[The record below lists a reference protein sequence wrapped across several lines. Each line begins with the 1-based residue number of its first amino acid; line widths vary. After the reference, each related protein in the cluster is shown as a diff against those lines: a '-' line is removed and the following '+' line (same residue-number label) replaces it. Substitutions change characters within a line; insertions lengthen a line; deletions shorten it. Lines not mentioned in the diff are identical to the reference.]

1 MYNSFFEKENKIK
14 DLFAECTNKDSRYEK
29 IIELGRSAIRLDKP
43 LRTEDKKV
51 PGCQS
56 TMFLHS
62 WLEDGRVY
70 FRAWSDALISAG
82 LAELL
87 IRAYNGET
95 PEVVIK
101 ALPTFIEDLDLA
113 ASLTPNRAGGLY
125 QIHLRMKQDA
135 LKLLM
140 QEAKQSTR

>member
-1 MYNSFFEKENKIK
+1 M
-14 DLFAECTNKDSRYEK
+14 
-29 IIELGRSAIRLDKP
+29 ELGKLGEELALEHRVESN
-43 LRTEDKKV
+43 EV
-51 PGCQS
+51 QGCQS
-56 TMFLHS
+56 TMYLHS
-62 WLEDGRVY
+62 WIEDGRVY

-101 ALPTFIEDLDLA
+101 ALPTFIEDLDIA
-113 ASLTPNRAGGLY
+113 VSLTPNRANGLY

-135 LKLLM
+135 LKFLM
-140 QEAKQSTR
+140 QRT